1 MSEQESKLEEVDE
14 EEGFLDLD
22 ADLGRAGS
30 RAEIPEYGMDGFGPV
45 DGFSN
50 NTPPHGGS
58 NVSGGLRLP
67 LGESEPLNQPS
78 GNITR
83 IQNSDRY
90 LT

>member
-1 MSEQESKLEEVDE
+1 MEDVDE

-22 ADLGRAGS
+22 ADMGRTGS
-30 RAEIPEYGMDGFGPV
+30 RVEIPEYGMGGFGPL

-78 GNITR
+78 GNTSSLSQKWPVLTR
-83 IQNSDRY
+83 RI
-90 LT
+90 LTR